1 MGEKGEKGRKM
12 ARSDF
17 RKSGEGKV
25 THTHTRTHTHTHTHI
40 YIYIYIYI
48 YIQKVKRA
56 KRERGGEDCVYKNK
70 VTLPKKKQKRRH

>member
-25 THTHTRTHTHTHTHI
+25 THTHTHTHTHTRTHTHTHTHI
-40 YIYIYIYI
+40 YIYIYAIYLF
-48 YIQKVKRA
+48 
-56 KRERGGEDCVYKNK
+56 GNK
-70 VTLPKKKQKRRH
+70 LVTKFA